1 MLRPDLD
8 TFTRMKKKSDKHLL
22 EMLDHIAEGLG
33 QTFAPFCEVV
43 VHDLRNP
50 ENAIHAIEN
59 GLSGRQVGQS
69 VTELGLARIRDP
81 EFPAVIANYAN
92 AFPDGRKVKS
102 TSIGIKDEHGEYV
115 AALCLNVDLTLFQS
129 FQSAM
134 SQFTRIDDSEV
145 REHLEPGSGQS
156 ERIHARIDAFAAARA
171 TTPRSLKPADRKQL
185 VQELRKEGFLEIR
198 RGAEIAAAH
207 MGVSRATVYSDAR

>member
-1 MLRPDLD
+1 M
-8 TFTRMKKKSDKHLL
+8 
-22 EMLDHIAEGLG
+22 
-33 QTFAPFCEVV
+33 
-43 VHDLRNP
+43 
-50 ENAIHAIEN
+50 
-59 GLSGRQVGQS
+59 
-69 VTELGLARIRDP
+69 
-81 EFPAVIANYAN
+81 
-92 AFPDGRKVKS
+92 
-102 TSIGIKDEHGEYV
+102 

-185 VQELRKEGFLEIR
+185 VQELKKEGFLEIR